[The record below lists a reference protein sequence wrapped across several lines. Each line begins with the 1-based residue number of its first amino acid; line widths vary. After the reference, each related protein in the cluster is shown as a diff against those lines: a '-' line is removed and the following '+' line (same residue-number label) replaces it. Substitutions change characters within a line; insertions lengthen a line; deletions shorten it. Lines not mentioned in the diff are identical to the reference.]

1 MRWDEGRKEE
11 MEGLGGKT
19 RTRKRRE
26 SWRGSE
32 GKRKRKEEG
41 NIKDKEGRQFLN
53 PVPRAASTT
62 HQRSDRWLIRRP
74 ERTENMIS

>member
-1 MRWDEGRKEE
+1 MAKQEREREEKAGGEVKGRE
-11 MEGLGGKT
+11 
-19 RTRKRRE
+19 
-26 SWRGSE
+26 
-32 GKRKRKEEG
+32 KRKEEG